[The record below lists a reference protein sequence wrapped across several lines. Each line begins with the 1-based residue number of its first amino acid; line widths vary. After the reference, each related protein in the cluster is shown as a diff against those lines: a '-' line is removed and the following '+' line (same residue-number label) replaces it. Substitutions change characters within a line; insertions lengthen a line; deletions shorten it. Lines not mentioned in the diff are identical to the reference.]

1 MENVQATPKKTA
13 CNEMRKAWFDYVRK
27 TRAKLSRGKK
37 EKCSHRDAMKAASD
51 GWVLEKVKVAKR
63 IARAKKQAA
72 NK

>member
-1 MENVQATPKKTA
+1 METEQATPKKTT

-37 EKCSHRDAMKAASD
+37 EKCSRRDAMKAASE
-51 GWVLEKVKVAKR
+51 GWVLEKVKVARK

>member
-1 MENVQATPKKTA
+1 MENEQIPKKKTS
-13 CNEMRKAWFDYVRK
+13 CNEMRKAWFEYVKK
-27 TRAKLSRGKK
+27 TRARLSRGQK